1 MSDLDAIR
9 EDVAMAARSAEMA
22 RHVALDHTPVLLD
35 QIKSL
40 KSDVEVLARQR
51 ETLWDALEQV
61 LHVGLND
68 GMEWETV
75 EQIVKDGPGK
85 FDVLALLERLDPSP
99 RRVETAEEPDAAPTG
114 QRNMWDSF
122 CDDCECIHCKPMDW
136 EPWHGKASS

>member
-40 KSDVEVLARQR
+40 KSDVEVLARQW

-99 RRVETAEEPDAAPTG
+99 RRVETAEDPDAAPTG
-114 QRNMWDSF
+114 QRNMWDGF
-122 CDDCECIHCKPMDW
+122 CDDCECIHCKPMDS
-136 EPWHGKASS
+136 EPWHGKESS